1 MTWPTA
7 NISTANLDSAAGSIS
22 SSRQNIYAAIVALN
36 EIIQASTGVYT
47 QSNVTTYTPNYA
59 LGPVHSI
66 QANTGL
72 TLDAPTNLP
81 LGHSMELVIRQATT
95 TASLYV
101 ASGYVTAGYFQE
113 GAQISANSQ
122 YLFRGGLTTL
132 SGTAPSVD
140 RLTVQRTGTTEYLAD
155 LDLGY
160 I

>member
-47 QSNVTTYTPNYA
+47 EANVATYTPNYA

-72 TLDAPTNLP
+72 TLNVPTNLP
-81 LGHSMELVIRQATT
+81 LGHSLDIVIRQAST
-95 TASLYV
+95 TAQLYV
-101 ASGYVTAGYFQE
+101 NSGYVTAGYFQE
-113 GAQISANSQ
+113 GAQILANSQ
-122 YLFRGGLTTL
+122 YLFRGGEITL
-132 SGTAPSVD
+132 SGAAPSVD
-140 RLTVQRTGTTEYLAD
+140 RLRITRTGSTEYLAD
-155 LDLGY
+155 LDLNY
-160 I
+160 N